1 MWLWKQIYVT
11 RSKMVRRFIYLYRV
25 DWIYCTELALVEQL
39 PVRAKLNT
47 ERIEG
52 KAWGRASHWQPSS
65 HPNLKI
71 KWKINQGKLSVIYV
85 SQGLQRNSINTQNQT
100 LTTDSLSLTLWNIF
114 PFFGFFIS
122 IPLWGNIFYELFKY
136 LFWVKLESFYGPQ

>member
-136 LFWVKLESFYGPQ
+136 LFWVKLESFYEPQ

>member
-47 ERIEG
+47 ARIEG

-122 IPLWGNIFYELFKY
+122 IPLFEEIFSMNFLNIYFE
-136 LFWVKLESFYGPQ
+136 

>member
-47 ERIEG
+47 ARIEG

-122 IPLWGNIFYELFKY
+122 IPLWGNIFYELFKH

>member
-1 MWLWKQIYVT
+1 
-11 RSKMVRRFIYLYRV
+11 MVRRFIYLYRV

-47 ERIEG
+47 ARIEG

-71 KWKINQGKLSVIYV
+71 KWKINQGKLPVIYV
-85 SQGLQRNSINTQNQT
+85 SQGLQQKTELYKYTKSDPYNRLFVSHIVKHLSILWIFYFNSI
-100 LTTDSLSLTLWNIF
+100 I
-114 PFFGFFIS
+114 
-122 IPLWGNIFYELFKY
+122 WGNIFYELFKY
-136 LFWVKLESFYGPQ
+136 LFWVKLESFYEPQ

>member
-47 ERIEG
+47 ARIEG